1 MDHIFITQKI
11 ESNDVPVDGLI
22 KRIADGLLTPDMAA
36 ATAAGCRFEVEMK
49 QKGEEVIFTMRTIE
63 KVSILKTPDG
73 TPVSVLIRR

>member
-1 MDHIFITQKI
+1 MDHIFITQKLDDK
-11 ESNDVPVDGLI
+11 NVPMNGLI
-22 KRIADGLLTPDMAA
+22 KRIADGLLTPDMQA

-63 KVSILKTPDG
+63 KVSILKAPDG